1 MGPVALKAHGLNSGM
16 DGVQDKGTYPLAPS
30 PESSLAEESPSHGEG
45 QKNTVD
51 DSPDSGAPKIR
62 GHSWRCLLCL
72 CALISKMGTPGAC
85 SLWE

>member
-30 PESSLAEESPSHGEG
+30 PESGLAKESPSHGEG

-51 DSPDSGAPKIR
+51 ESPDSGAPKIR

-72 CALISKMGTPGAC
+72 SALISKMGTPGAC